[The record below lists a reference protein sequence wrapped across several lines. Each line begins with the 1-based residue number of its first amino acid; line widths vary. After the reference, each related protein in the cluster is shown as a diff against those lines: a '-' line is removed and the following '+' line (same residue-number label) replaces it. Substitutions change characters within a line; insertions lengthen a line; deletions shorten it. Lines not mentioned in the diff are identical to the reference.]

1 MTNNIARESDQD
13 FATRMAVYSRP
24 STLCQYLPRVLRNDS
39 QASFERYLHE
49 AMGYRAEH
57 LNELEF

>member
-1 MTNNIARESDQD
+1 MTSHIARESDQD

-24 STLCQYLPRVLRNDS
+24 GALCKWLPRVLANDS
-39 QASFERYLHE
+39 QATFERYLHE

-57 LNELEF
+57 SDPLTF